1 MILLQS
7 EIDTWKTH
15 PSDSKKDMLTC
26 QRIFLAY
33 NSEAVYY
40 CMCAKTRRKMKRVEF
55 NEWYEQIS
63 N

>member
-7 EIDTWKTH
+7 EIDTWQTH

-33 NSEAVYY
+33 NSDAEYY
-40 CMCAKTRRKMKRVEF
+40 CMCSKTKRKIKRVQF
-55 NEWYEQIS
+55 NEWYAK
-63 N
+63 NAN

>member
-1 MILLQS
+1 MILSQKDN
-7 EIDTWKTH
+7 EVWETH

-33 NSEAVYY
+33 NIDASYY
-40 CMCAKTRRKMKRVEF
+40 CMCGKIKRKILRVQY
-55 NEWYEQIS
+55 NEWYAKGS

>member
-1 MILLQS
+1 MILLAS
-7 EIDTWKTH
+7 EIETWETH

-33 NSEAVYY
+33 NSSSQYY
-40 CMCAKTRRKMKRVEF
+40 CMCEKTRRKMKRVEF
-55 NEWYEQIS
+55 NEWYAKIA

>member
-1 MILLQS
+1 MILSQK
-7 EIDTWKTH
+7 EIDTWETH

-33 NSEAVYY
+33 NSSATYY
-40 CMCAKTRRKMKRVEF
+40 CMCSKTKRKMKRVEF
-55 NEWYEQIS
+55 NEWYDKIS